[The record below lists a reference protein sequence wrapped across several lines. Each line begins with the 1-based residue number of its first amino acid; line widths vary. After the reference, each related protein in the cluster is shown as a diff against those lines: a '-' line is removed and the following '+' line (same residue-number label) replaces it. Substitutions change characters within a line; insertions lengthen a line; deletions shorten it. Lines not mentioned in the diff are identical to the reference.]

1 MNSGW
6 MRCHCRFINCDKC
19 TTLVEVLW
27 KNDGGWCAETWN
39 MELAPLHTHSDL
51 QQTLSALWV
60 SVSSSTK
67 WDNSRNFPTD
77 FGEGKIRIYAQ
88 GLACCMVCRSIRYMR
103 LLYRQHDAEVETK
116 RRQSIRS
123 LTCSV
128 LVGSQFVLLA
138 FTWTKSRSLNDFNGL
153 RSNFCKTNA
162 PITNDWFTNL

>member
-1 MNSGW
+1 MMEGGVQKHGTWSW
-6 MRCHCRFINCDKC
+6 LLY
-19 TTLVEVLW
+19 TLTQTCNKLYQLFESQF
-27 KNDGGWCAETWN
+27 
-39 MELAPLHTHSDL
+39 LHL
-51 QQTLSALWV
+51 QNGIIAGTSPQILV
-60 SVSSSTK
+60 KV
-67 WDNSRNFPTD
+67 
-77 FGEGKIRIYAQ
+77 KIRIYAQ

-103 LLYRQHDAEVETK
+103 LLYRRHDAEVETK